1 MFLRADFLCR
11 ICEKKARKG
20 GLFVERIGLFAI
32 EKSPTP
38 TGGGAYR
45 RGFVHSFPQPCQCG
59 GASPILRLLLRYRQ
73 MF

>member
-32 EKSPTP
+32 EKSPSP
-38 TGGGAYR
+38 QGEGDCR
-45 RGFVHSFPQPCQCG
+45 RDFVHSFPQSRQ
-59 GASPILRLLLRYRQ
+59 LRLHTR
-73 MF
+73 